1 MEVSAKADVE
11 KGKAAKDA
19 EEREMIMHA
28 VGHKHIPNPS
38 PCSATSSANLQLL
51 WRRKEIRRL
60 SDLRCVKIGS
70 TLRALKKQYERT

>member
-11 KGKAAKDA
+11 KAKAAKDTG
-19 EEREMIMHA
+19 EREMMMHA

-51 WRRKEIRRL
+51 WRARKYGVCKF
-60 SDLRCVKIGS
+60 CV
-70 TLRALKKQYERT
+70 A